1 MIIKYFPEA
10 AEGVVEKQKIEV
22 ARQPTPAE
30 LAVEFSTE
38 QLPSLS
44 DIEPDTRTIPDKVVE
59 VKKEGVPTPKAND
72 KANETNETKEDSK
85 TDEKVKEEDDE
96 KAEDTKVEEVAESGV
111 SKYLK
116 PPKGKEG
123 VKTPDKAGT
132 KDSFDY
138 SKYSPQ
144 QVTYLKNMSREAREF
159 TANLIKETTELGK
172 LKDSNYLQHPEAYV
186 LDPAYRELTSTVEN
200 MSNEAR
206 HWQEQLML
214 CKSGKPVR
222 DIQGYDKN
230 GKLVMGPEIPP
241 SDEVEEKLRMNV
253 SQAHNSINSIQGQL
267 KDYPNKY
274 SSRVKGDM
282 AAIENHRNSIF
293 EWNKN
298 PELLEYSVEMEDGSD
313 KSIKSIRDDYV
324 NMWPQ
329 YMRND
334 PRTKAG
340 GDLMASLV
348 LVKAELRE
356 LSKSKSIATTKQS
369 EKERVE
375 PNSTTKPAPKNSQEI
390 NGVKEFS
397 SKDMPS
403 GLD

>member
-44 DIEPDTRTIPDKVVE
+44 DIEPDTRTIPDKIVE
-59 VKKEGVPTPKAND
+59 VKKEGVPTPKANN
-72 KANETNETKEDSK
+72 KANEVDDSK
-85 TDEKVKEEDDE
+85 ENKEEVVKKEADEKV
-96 KAEDTKVEEVAESGV
+96 EDTKVEEVAESGI

-116 PPKGKEG
+116 PPKGKESSL
-123 VKTPDKAGT
+123 KTDKANGG
-132 KDSFDY
+132 KDLFDY

-186 LDPAYRELTSTVEN
+186 LDPGFRELNEN
-200 MSNEAR
+200 SNKALNEA
-206 HWQEQLML
+206 HHYEQQLSL
-214 CKSGKPVR
+214 CKQGKPIR
-222 DIQGYDKN
+222 DIQGYDKD
-230 GKLVMGPEIPP
+230 GKLVMGPELQP
-241 SDEVEEKLRMNV
+241 SDEMEEKLRMNV
-253 SQAHNSINSIQGQL
+253 SQAHNFINGINTQL
-267 KDYPNKY
+267 KEYPNKY

-282 AAIENHRNSIF
+282 AAIENHRNTIF

-348 LVKAELRE
+348 LVRAELRE
-356 LSKSKSIATTKQS
+356 LGKSKSIATTKQS